1 VTCCRSFTEPL
12 TMISTQ
18 PIETTIHNSRF
29 QPFAYHHSNRS
40 TRRRQHSKRI
50 PRNEPNQGNDG
61 LVLMIVRVSK
71 RSLAIAANTK
81 WDRRYFLLPV
91 LWHHYTDDRSQHVQ
105 EKLSHVEWWFIRFN
119 RLPVQTCR
127 TRQIPVS
134 HLSHTMYLCSRRE
147 LNHAIRYF

>member
-1 VTCCRSFTEPL
+1 MTVQDPFERRPYERIGNVIRSIPKSKRRIVVTKITSEDNGVTCCRSFTEPL

-81 WDRRYFLLPV
+81 
-91 LWHHYTDDRSQHVQ
+91 
-105 EKLSHVEWWFIRFN
+105 
-119 RLPVQTCR
+119 
-127 TRQIPVS
+127 
-134 HLSHTMYLCSRRE
+134 
-147 LNHAIRYF
+147 